1 MTGIF
6 KSATLL
12 TLAVMLLMLAQSCG
26 KSFHSEENGSV
37 SVELTFADPEDAEK
51 TELNDVRLWIF
62 NSDGSLVDKFGY
74 GAAAELALQRYHLK
88 AGRYLFVTAEN
99 LTDPFTYSGDIATG
113 LFFGLG
119 NPDSSPEHAFYGV
132 TEAEAK
138 DDGSGIV
145 RSEIRRVLSELTI
158 MTTEAPSRARLNATV
173 RSVATGIFPARKGSD
188 ESYGLAA
195 KDEVKGINIPEG
207 KESDGSIRTPVLRLM
222 PSYEGCLTTLIHI
235 TVTLPNGI
243 VHESDI
249 MTPVMHPSGKYILTF
264 RYPEMSA
271 YMTVTPYKINEWT
284 EGWTVNGEILNPE
297 E

>member
-1 MTGIF
+1 
-6 KSATLL
+6 
-12 TLAVMLLMLAQSCG
+12 
-26 KSFHSEENGSV
+26 
-37 SVELTFADPEDAEK
+37 
-51 TELNDVRLWIF
+51 
-62 NSDGSLVDKFGY
+62 
-74 GAAAELALQRYHLK
+74 
-88 AGRYLFVTAEN
+88 
-99 LTDPFTYSGDIATG
+99 
-113 LFFGLG
+113 
-119 NPDSSPEHAFYGV
+119 
-132 TEAEAK
+132 
-138 DDGSGIV
+138 
-145 RSEIRRVLSELTI
+145 

-173 RSVATGIFPARKGSD
+173 RSVATGIFPTRKGSD

-249 MTPVMHPSGKYILTF
+249 MAPVMHPSGKYILTF